1 MLNKTGILLIH
12 GFGGNT
18 DEVKPFRDYLEAR
31 GYLVSCPELKGHNGI
46 RADLGQSS
54 YTDWLWS
61 AESALIALKES
72 CTEIVVIGFSMG
84 GLIGLNLSIKH
95 HLSALITLNSPIYYW
110 DIPRI
115 LSNILLNIRENRTD
129 YIKSYIKS
137 SFKYPF
143 SSMISFRHL
152 LSQTK
157 GMLHSVDCPLF
168 VAQGLLDD
176 TVQKRSADYIYNAV
190 SSKTRQLKFYKNAN
204 HLICHSQDRDIVFG
218 DVFDFIKHAN

>member
-1 MLNKTGILLIH
+1 MLNKTRILLIH

-18 DEVKPFRDYLEAR
+18 DEVKPFKDYLEAR
-31 GYLVSCPELKGHNGI
+31 GYLVSSPELKGHTGI
-46 RADLGQSS
+46 KDDLGQSS

-61 AESALIALKES
+61 AESALIALKED

-95 HLSALITLNSPIYYW
+95 HLAALITLNSPIYYW

-115 LSNILLNIRENRTD
+115 FSNILKDIRQNRMD
-129 YIKSYIKS
+129 YMKSYIKS
-137 SFKYPF
+137 SFKYPL
-143 SSMISFRHL
+143 SSMISFRLL

-157 GMLHSVDCPLF
+157 AMLNRVDCPLF

-190 SSKTRQLKFYKNAN
+190 SSKNRQLKFYGNAN
-204 HLICHSQDRDIVFG
+204 HLICFSQDRDILFG
-218 DVFDFIKHAN
+218 DVLVFIEHVI